1 MTALENVRNFII
13 VIIFIRLIVNFAKD
27 GKPQPLYNFNT
38 SLIGAC
44 ITLVIYYFL
53 GLFS

>member
-13 VIIFIRLIVNFAKD
+13 VISLIRLFVHYKND
-27 GKPQPLYNFNT
+27 GKPQPLYSFKKA
-38 SLIGAC
+38 IMGMC
-44 ITLVIYYFL
+44 IVFSIYYFL

>member
-13 VIIFIRLIVNFAKD
+13 VITLIRLMFNYKND
-27 GKPQPLYNFNT
+27 GKPQPLYSFKKAIMNM
-38 SLIGAC
+38 C
-44 ITLVIYYFL
+44 IAYVIYYFL

>member
-13 VIIFIRLIVNFAKD
+13 VISLIRLIVSYTND
-27 GKPQPLYNFNT
+27 GKPQPLYSFKK
-38 SLIGAC
+38 SLMGMC
-44 ITLVIYYFL
+44 IAYVIYYFL

>member
-13 VIIFIRLIVNFAKD
+13 IVTLIRLFVHYYND
-27 GKPQPLYNFNT
+27 GKKQPLYSFKKA
-38 SLIGAC
+38 IMGVC
-44 ITLVIYYFL
+44 IVFVIYYFL